1 MTAQPSL
8 EEIKQQCI
16 FCQIISGSVAS
27 RKVFEDD
34 KIIAVLDINPANPG
48 HMLVIPKEHYAIMPQ
63 IPDADLEHLGMVAK
77 GLSRAAISGLKAQGT
92 TVFIANG
99 VAAGQRAQHFMMHV
113 IPRLENDS
121 IGIILPEKQVK
132 GEDFEKIHTALLPAI
147 SKVLGFS
154 AQQIKKE
161 ETKEENTASEEK
173 IEEENREKV
182 SEEQE
187 SAENKQTPKKE
198 NKTKKSKKK
207 IEEKEESSLDDI
219 TKLLTGK

>member
-113 IPRLENDS
+113 IPRLENDG

-161 ETKEENTASEEK
+161 ETKEEIIASEEK

-187 SAENKQTPKKE
+187 KSEKQISKE
-198 NKTKKSKKK
+198 EKKTKKSKKK
-207 IEEKEESSLDDI
+207 VEEKEDSSLDDI